1 MAIMGFIATG
11 DTPMIA
17 RTLTNAIALPR
28 LLLPSLP
35 WGEIGIA
42 TIILSMVARG

>member
-1 MAIMGFIATG
+1 
-11 DTPMIA
+11 MIA
-17 RTLTNAIALPR
+17 RTITTTIALPR

-42 TIILSMVARG
+42 TIILSIIVGY